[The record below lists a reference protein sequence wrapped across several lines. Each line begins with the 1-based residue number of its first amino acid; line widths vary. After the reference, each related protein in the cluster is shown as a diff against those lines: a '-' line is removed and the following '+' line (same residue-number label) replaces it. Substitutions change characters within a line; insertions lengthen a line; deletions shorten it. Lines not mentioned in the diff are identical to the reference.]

1 MKSLFSIGSGLV
13 TLLLATNPT
22 NAEIPVW
29 EFGEEPVGSKTC
41 IGCKQC
47 YVESNFAE
55 MPFGVTIGNASCVDL
70 NGRMG
75 AGTEYGTLI
84 VDFSPTV
91 PGATGMYMD
100 LFDGTWIGGI
110 AWSKANGV
118 ETNITLKGTGQ
129 WGSASYI
136 GGWCVANI
144 VQHQKVNAAADATVP
159 EGQYSYDIDLFDNGT
174 PRNWIGGTKGG
185 PLYVQDGKTQGLDSL
200 LPQVFE
206 ITSGSKSFL
215 TLFTA

>member
-1 MKSLFSIGSGLV
+1 M

-29 EFGEEPVGSKTC
+29 QFWEENVGSKTC
-41 IGCKQC
+41 PDCKEC
-47 YVESNFAE
+47 FVNSNFAE
-55 MPFGVTIGNASCVDL
+55 MPFGVKIGNATCEDL

-91 PGATGMYMD
+91 QGATGVYMD
-100 LFDGTWIGGI
+100 FPNGTWIGGI
-110 AWSKANGV
+110 APSKAFAA
-118 ETNITLKGTGQ
+118 EANINLEGTGQ
-129 WGSASYI
+129 WGSANYI
-136 GGWCVANI
+136 GSWCVANV
-144 VQHQKVNAAADATVP
+144 VQHQKVNASADATDP
-159 EGQYSYDIDLFDNGT
+159 EGQYSYDINLFDNGT
-174 PRNWIGGTKGG
+174 PRNWIGGTTGG
-185 PLYVQDGKTQGLDSL
+185 RLYVQDGKTQGLDSK

-215 TLFTA
+215 SLFTA